1 MVEKQSQK
9 IRAGVSPP
17 PFRSMPERKHFF
29 LREGFPYPGTQKD
42 TNTNSTVGTKCL
54 WVGDSDNALS
64 LTEQTTLLCLQT
76 VYCMNCLAFYGTHVY
91 IQMVTAWPKIKVL
104 NIIWGY
110 RRL

>member
-1 MVEKQSQK
+1 MEELFGEFSVFVSFMQEEIILDQ
-9 IRAGVSPP
+9 IRLGGS
-17 PFRSMPERKHFF
+17 STSC
-29 LREGFPYPGTQKD
+29 LYPGTQKD

-64 LTEQTTLLCLQT
+64 LTEQTTLPCLQT
-76 VYCMNCLAFYGTHVY
+76 CMNCLAFYGTHVY
-91 IQMVTAWPKIKVL
+91 IQMVTTWPKIKVL

>member
-1 MVEKQSQK
+1 MLPWLLAL
-9 IRAGVSPP
+9 RAENDMS
-17 PFRSMPERKHFF
+17 EIQIQIQIQI
-29 LREGFPYPGTQKD
+29 QKD

-64 LTEQTTLLCLQT
+64 LTEQTTLPCLQT
-76 VYCMNCLAFYGTHVY
+76 CMNCLAFYGTHVY